1 MNAISL
7 NNLWSYLQGLSLT
20 ANNQRWLASH
30 LIEAAE
36 REESKSKKSE
46 LVFPKIPK
54 DYKPSAKVMAMTCGP
69 LPKGFDVE
77 KELDMMWEERA
88 R

>member
-1 MNAISL
+1 MNAVSL

-20 ANNQRWLASH
+20 AGNQRWLASH

-36 REESKSKKSE
+36 NVEKKQQKAE

-69 LPKGFDVE
+69 LPKGFDVD
-77 KELDMMWEERA
+77 KELELMWEERA
-88 R
+88 Q